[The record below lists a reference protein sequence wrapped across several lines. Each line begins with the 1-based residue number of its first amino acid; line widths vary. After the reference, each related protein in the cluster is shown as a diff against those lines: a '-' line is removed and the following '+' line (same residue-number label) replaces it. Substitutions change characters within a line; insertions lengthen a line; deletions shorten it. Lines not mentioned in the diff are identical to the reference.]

1 LLEPRVKEMCDV
13 IAWVA
18 HIRADSRAT
27 SRCSWPNP
35 IHTSTPSA
43 GRIVMTGSS
52 PKRSHV
58 QCRRE
63 RRMTIVLKMRG
74 FRAMQ
79 GTYQS
84 AWESCE
90 GAKAGTGPSA
100 ARTLTLTES
109 LR

>member
-74 FRAMQ
+74 FRAKGERQ
-79 GTYQS
+79 PLG
-84 AWESCE
+84 
-90 GAKAGTGPSA
+90 
-100 ARTLTLTES
+100 
-109 LR
+109 